1 MGEIKGIAAR
11 TAAWSTRHRALAVLG
26 WLAFVVAATVLSGLV
41 GTVEDE
47 TGGAHGESAR
57 AERLITDAGF
67 PPRHGEMVL
76 VRGGGHTVDDPQFAA
91 TLADVAAALDRTG
104 VALDRSDPV
113 PSADRT
119 AALVTFAVA
128 DPDDVERTLP
138 AVADVRRAHPG
149 FTVAQAGDASADKY
163 IGEEMDRILNRLGL
177 ASLALTL
184 GIMLVAFGAL
194 VAALLPVGLAI
205 TAVVAALG
213 LAGLASHVAPLSDNT
228 PHVMLLIGL
237 AVGVDYCLF
246 YIRREREE
254 RARGADSRGAVLIA
268 AQTSGRSVWISGLTV
283 LTAMAGLL
291 FTGDN
296 TFVSIGLGTMLVVA
310 TAVLGSLTVLPALLA
325 LLGDRVDLGR
335 IRRRRTGHRQP
346 AGNRVWR
353 AVLAVVLRRPLVSA
367 LLAAATL
374 GALAAPAL
382 RLNPQGESLDD
393 FATGSIPVVDTL
405 KDVRAAFPGGA
416 EPAQVVISADDV
428 TAAPVT
434 AAIRR
439 FRADAVATGRLHEPI
454 SVQVS
459 PNRTVAVVTVGL
471 SGSGTDKA
479 SEDAL
484 KLLRGSVLPAAFGDI
499 AGVRD
504 VAVTGNTAGSYDFN
518 QSLQRSMPLVFLFV
532 LGLTFL
538 LVLLSFRSVVIAA
551 TTIVLNL
558 LSVAAAYGVLVL
570 VFQDGHG
577 ENLLGFTASGG
588 ITDWLP
594 LMLFV
599 ILFGL
604 SMDYHVFV
612 LSRIRE
618 GYDRGLAT
626 RQAVADGIAGTAG
639 AITSAAVVMV
649 AVFGLF
655 ATMPLASMKQ
665 IGVGLAVA
673 VLLDATVVR
682 AILLPAVMALLGERN
697 WYLPRWLNWLPRIEH
712 GTPAPVAPAPP
723 APREPVAV

>member
-1 MGEIKGIAAR
+1 
-11 TAAWSTRHRALAVLG
+11 
-26 WLAFVVAATVLSGLV
+26 
-41 GTVEDE
+41 
-47 TGGAHGESAR
+47 
-57 AERLITDAGF
+57 
-67 PPRHGEMVL
+67 
-76 VRGGGHTVDDPQFAA
+76 
-91 TLADVAAALDRTG
+91 
-104 VALDRSDPV
+104 
-113 PSADRT
+113 
-119 AALVTFAVA
+119 
-128 DPDDVERTLP
+128 
-138 AVADVRRAHPG
+138 
-149 FTVAQAGDASADKY
+149 
-163 IGEEMDRILNRLGL
+163 
-177 ASLALTL
+177 
-184 GIMLVAFGAL
+184 
-194 VAALLPVGLAI
+194 
-205 TAVVAALG
+205 
-213 LAGLASHVAPLSDNT
+213 
-228 PHVMLLIGL
+228 
-237 AVGVDYCLF
+237 
-246 YIRREREE
+246 
-254 RARGADSRGAVLIA
+254 
-268 AQTSGRSVWISGLTV
+268 
-283 LTAMAGLL
+283 
-291 FTGDN
+291 
-296 TFVSIGLGTMLVVA
+296 
-310 TAVLGSLTVLPALLA
+310 
-325 LLGDRVDLGR
+325 
-335 IRRRRTGHRQP
+335 
-346 AGNRVWR
+346 
-353 AVLAVVLRRPLVSA
+353 
-367 LLAAATL
+367 
-374 GALAAPAL
+374 
-382 RLNPQGESLDD
+382 
-393 FATGSIPVVDTL
+393 
-405 KDVRAAFPGGA
+405 
-416 EPAQVVISADDV
+416 
-428 TAAPVT
+428 
-434 AAIRR
+434 
-439 FRADAVATGRLHEPI
+439 
-454 SVQVS
+454 VQVS